1 MTAFTSAGVEH
12 KGIAY
17 GLDKI
22 LDATFSGSA
31 VAAMEWAV
39 TEHI

>member
-1 MTAFTSAGVEH
+1 MTAYTDSDGEH

-22 LDATFSGSA
+22 LDARWTNLAGA
-31 VAAMEWAV
+31 KGTVV
-39 TEHI
+39 

>member
-1 MTAFTSAGVEH
+1 MTAFTSAEGGH

-22 LDATFSGSA
+22 LDARWTNLAGAKGA
-31 VAAMEWAV
+31 VV
-39 TEHI
+39 

>member
-1 MTAFTSAGVEH
+1 MTAFTTAEGEH

-22 LDATFSGSA
+22 LDARWTNLAGAKGA
-31 VAAMEWAV
+31 VV
-39 TEHI
+39 